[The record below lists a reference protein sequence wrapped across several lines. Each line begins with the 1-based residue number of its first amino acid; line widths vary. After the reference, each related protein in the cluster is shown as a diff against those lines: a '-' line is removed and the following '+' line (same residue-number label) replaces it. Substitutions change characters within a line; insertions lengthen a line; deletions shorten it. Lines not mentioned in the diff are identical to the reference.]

1 MAFEGL
7 TGRLQDAFSSLRKKG
22 KVTEADVKDVMREVR
37 LALLE
42 ADVNYKVVRDFVKTV
57 REKAV
62 GEEVL
67 ESVNGGQQVVK
78 IVNDEL
84 TALMGGEREDVVLG
98 DNPAEPTVF
107 MMTGL
112 QGAGKTTT
120 AGKLA
125 NYLRKNKNLK
135 PMLVAADIYR
145 PAAIDQLEQVG
156 KELNIPVF
164 SMGDQVS
171 PVEIAA
177 KGIQEAKDTNR
188 NLVIIDTAGRLHIDE
203 KLMDELRDIKAEVTP
218 EEIFL
223 VVDAMTGQDA
233 VNVADSFNEQLDITS
248 VILTK
253 LDGDTRGGAAL
264 SIRKVAEKPI
274 KFTGQGEKLDALE
287 PFYPERMANR
297 ILGMGDIV
305 TLVERA
311 QEEVDEER
319 AEELAQK
326 MRDSTYD
333 FNDFIEQMDQM
344 RNMGPM
350 EDLMKMIPDMSSMPG
365 MDDFQMDEK
374 DLDRMKAVVLSMTP
388 EERQDPDSLSQNRR
402 KRIAQGSGRPL
413 ADVHKLIKQF
423 KQSREMMGK
432 MSQGKTPKGL
442 DKLLGGKGGGGKGL
456 RGKLGQMN
464 QMRKMK
470 NNMPDMSGMPDMSEL
485 SGMGGN
491 SGNGNKPKKKKKK
504 KVRHKKK

>member
-7 TGRLQDAFSSLRKKG
+7 SGRLQDAFSGLRRKG
-22 KVTEADVKDVMREVR
+22 KITENDVKNAMREVR

-42 ADVNYKVVRDFVKTV
+42 ADVNYKVVREFVKTV

-67 ESVNGGQQVVK
+67 ENVDGGQMVVK
-78 IVNDEL
+78 IVSDEL
-84 TALMGGEREDVVLG
+84 TELMGGEREDIITNEDG
-98 DNPAEPTVF
+98 ITVY

-125 NYLRKNKNLK
+125 NFLRKNKNMK
-135 PMLVAADIYR
+135 PMMVAGDIYR
-145 PAAIDQLEQVG
+145 PAAIDQLETIG

-171 PVEIAA
+171 PVEIAER
-177 KGIQEAKDTNR
+177 GIQEAKDQNR
-188 NLVIIDTAGRLHIDE
+188 NVVIIDTAGRLHIDD
-203 KLMDELRDIKAEVTP
+203 KLMTELQDIKSAVNP
-218 EEIFL
+218 QEIFL

-233 VNVADSFNEQLDITS
+233 VNVADSFNERLDISS

-264 SIRKVAEKPI
+264 SISKITNKPI
-274 KFTGQGEKLDALE
+274 KFTGTGEKLDALE
-287 PFYPERMANR
+287 PFYPDRMANR
-297 ILGMGDIV
+297 ILGMGDIL

-311 QEEVDEER
+311 QEEVDEKR
-319 AEELAQK
+319 AAELAEK
-326 MRDSTYD
+326 MADQTYD

-350 EDLMKMIPDMSSMPG
+350 EDLLKMIPGMGNIPG
-365 MDDFQMDEK
+365 LDDFEMDDKQ
-374 DLDRMKAVVLSMTP
+374 LDWMKAVVLSMTP
-388 EERQDPDSLSQNRR
+388 QERRDPDMLSQNRR
-402 KRIAQGSGRPL
+402 RRIAAGSGRPV
-413 ADVHKLIKQF
+413 AEVHKLIKQF

-432 MSQGKTPKGL
+432 MSTGKMPKGL
-442 DKLLGGKGGGGKGL
+442 DKLLGGGKGNKGGMFKRMANKFPGMGKGD
-456 RGKLGQMN
+456 
-464 QMRKMK
+464 
-470 NNMPDMSGMPDMSEL
+470 MPDMSQLEEL
-485 SGMGGN
+485 AKQQGGVP
-491 SGNGNKPKKKKKK
+491 GNQPKRKKKRKKIRKKK
-504 KVRHKKK
+504 

>member
-7 TGRLQDAFSSLRKKG
+7 SGRLQDAFSGLRKKG
-22 KVTEADVKDVMREVR
+22 KITESDVKDAMREVR

-42 ADVNYKVVRDFVKTV
+42 ADVNYKVVREFVKTV
-57 REKAV
+57 REKAI

-67 ESVNGGQQVVK
+67 DNVDGGQMVVK

-84 TALMGGEREDVVLG
+84 TDLMGGDRQDIVTKDQG
-98 DNPAEPTVF
+98 ITVY

-125 NYLRKNKNLK
+125 NYLRKHKNMK
-135 PMLVAADIYR
+135 PMMVAGDVYR
-145 PAAIDQLEQVG
+145 PAAIDQLETIG

-171 PVEIAA
+171 PVEIAE
-177 KGIQEAKDTNR
+177 KGIQAAKDQNR
-188 NLVIIDTAGRLHIDE
+188 NVVIIDTAGRLHVDQA
-203 KLMDELRDIKAEVTP
+203 LMDELANIKSAVDP

-233 VNVADSFNEQLDITS
+233 VNVADAFNDQLDISS

-264 SIRKVAEKPI
+264 SISKITNKPI
-274 KFTGQGEKLDALE
+274 KFTGTGEKLDALD
-287 PFYPERMANR
+287 PFYPDRMANR
-297 ILGMGDIV
+297 ILGMGDIL
-305 TLVERA
+305 TLVEKAQQDMDEKRA
-311 QEEVDEER
+311 K
-319 AEELAQK
+319 ELADK
-326 MRDSTYD
+326 MADQTYD

-350 EDLMKMIPDMSSMPG
+350 EDIIKMIPGMNQLPG
-365 MDDFQMDEK
+365 LDDFQVDDK
-374 DLDRMKAVVLSMTP
+374 DLDRMKAIVQSMTM
-388 EERQDPDSLSQNRR
+388 EERRNPDMLSQNRR
-402 KRIAQGSGRPL
+402 RRIAAGSGRPL

-423 KQSREMMGK
+423 KQSRELMGK
-432 MSQGKTPKGL
+432 MSKGKMPKGC
-442 DKLLGGKGGGGKGL
+442 LLYTSPSP
-456 RGKLGQMN
+456 R
-464 QMRKMK
+464 
-470 NNMPDMSGMPDMSEL
+470 D
-485 SGMGGN
+485 
-491 SGNGNKPKKKKKK
+491 
-504 KVRHKKK
+504 

>member
-42 ADVNYKVVRDFVKTV
+42 ADVNYKVVREFVKTT
-57 REKAV
+57 REKAI

-67 ESVNGGQQVVK
+67 ENVNGGQQVVK

-84 TALMGGEREDVVLG
+84 TDLMGGEREELITSDI
-98 DNPAEPTVF
+98 PPTVY

-112 QGAGKTTT
+112 QGTGKTTT
-120 AGKLA
+120 AGKLS
-125 NYLRKNKNLK
+125 NYLRKHENMK

-145 PAAIDQLEQVG
+145 PAAIDQLETIG
-156 KELNIPVF
+156 KELDIPVF

-171 PVEIAA
+171 PVEIAE
-177 KGIQEAKDTNR
+177 KGIQEAKDQNR
-188 NLVIIDTAGRLHIDE
+188 NVVIIDTAGRLQIDE
-203 KLMDELRDIKAEVTP
+203 TLMDELKNIKSAVNPHET
-218 EEIFL
+218 FL

-233 VNVADSFNEQLDITS
+233 VNVADSFNDQLDISS

-264 SIRKVAEKPI
+264 SIRKVTNKPI
-274 KFTGQGEKLDALE
+274 KFTGTGEKLDALE

-297 ILGMGDIV
+297 ILGMGDIL

-311 QEEVDEER
+311 QQEVDEQR
-319 AEELAQK
+319 SEELAQK
-326 MRDSTYD
+326 MKENTYD
-333 FNDFIEQMDQM
+333 LNDFIEQMDQM

-350 EDLMKMIPDMSSMPG
+350 EDLLKMIPGMSSMPG
-365 MDDFQMDEK
+365 MDDLEVDER

-388 EERQDPDSLSQNRR
+388 AERENPDMLSQNRR
-402 KRIAQGSGRPL
+402 KRVANGSGRPL
-413 ADVHKLIKQF
+413 HDVHKLIKQF
-423 KQSREMMGK
+423 KQSKEMMGK
-432 MSQGKTPKGL
+432 MSHGKMPKGL
-442 DKLLGGKGGGGKGL
+442 DKLMGKGGKGGGLKGMFGKGKG
-456 RGKLGQMN
+456 R
-464 QMRKMK
+464 
-470 NNMPDMSGMPDMSEL
+470 NMPDMPDDMPDMSQL
-485 SGMGGN
+485 TGGAGGGN
-491 SGNGNKPKKKKKK
+491 NKKRKKKKK
-504 KVRHKKK
+504 KVRRKK